1 MALAKHQSEKAEA
14 VLSLSSLFSL
24 SSSSSAAAASA
35 SSASSNLFCETSS
48 YHDMTS
54 FIADDSVNVSI
65 STSVSTSASADVVIM
80 TECASDSADERNEL
94 FSSSMSETA
103 PSSSSKHSPSYSAAD
118 KSPLCH
124 STSADVDTEFVENS
138 LLLYEHVSYIANGIF
153 KKHISFRK
161 ALKEGLNTFVNK
173 DSTMFLPCSTSFEV
187 MRGGSGF
194 YDVEEERKQNQA
206 FMRRNIRRFRKLETG
221 IGRFRSEKYSKGYEK
236 IRNNGDNST
245 TLGYSSSDSDSD
257 LHDTSRSETSNS
269 LLRPSKMPRHVSWES
284 SYSVGAG
291 VGVGTGERVNK
302 STGVILLSPESINST
317 AASSS
322 SHVSVPSVNGSA
334 GKLSV
339 PSFPST
345 TASTSSSSYV
355 ATTCPVAASQVVMLA
370 SYCDK
375 LLKVC

>member
-1 MALAKHQSEKAEA
+1 MALAKQQSEKAEP

-24 SSSSSAAAASA
+24 SSSSASASA

-54 FIADDSVNVSI
+54 FMADDTVNA
-65 STSVSTSASADVVIM
+65 STSADVVIM
-80 TECASDSADERNEL
+80 TECAFDSADERNVL
-94 FSSSMSETA
+94 FSSSISETA

-153 KKHISFRK
+153 KKHISFIK

-173 DSTMFLPCSTSFEV
+173 DSTMVLPCSTSFEV

-194 YDVEEERKQNQA
+194 YDVEEGRKQNQA

-236 IRNNGDNST
+236 IRNGGDNST

-257 LHDTSRSETSNS
+257 LHDTSRSETSDS
-269 LLRPSKMPRHVSWES
+269 LLRPSKIPRHVSWES

-291 VGVGTGERVNK
+291 VGTGTGEKVDK
-302 STGVILLSPESINST
+302 STGVILLSPESIGST
-317 AASSS
+317 AAPSS
-322 SHVSVPSVNGSA
+322 SHVSVPSINGSA